1 MARLKLSLAAV
12 GLMALSAPSANAQA
26 VAFQPVIGSF
36 PNGATMSATPVV
48 SADRRYVRISVNPQ
62 FTALNGFDNFQIPA
76 AVSGGPGGALPGGLA
91 GLNGPM
97 MGGGQAAPSA
107 APAAV
112 GPSAFGGHSASD
124 PFQNALASYSGTR
137 QPTAGPSELE
147 PRDAKA
153 AVPKKGSRR
162 REIIRKRP

>member
-1 MARLKLSLAAV
+1 MSRLKLGLTAV
-12 GLMALSAPSANAQA
+12 GLAVLLAPSANAQA
-26 VAFQPVIGSF
+26 VAFQPVVGSF
-36 PNGATMSATPVV
+36 PDGAMMSATPVV

-62 FTALNGFDNFQIPA
+62 FTALNGFDNFQVPG

-97 MGGGQAAPSA
+97 GGAGQAARSA
-107 APAAV
+107 APVAAAASAV
-112 GPSAFGGHSASD
+112 GGRSASD
-124 PFQNALASYSGTR
+124 PFQNALASYS
-137 QPTAGPSELE
+137 AGPQLGEPSEPQ

-162 REIIRKRP
+162 REIIRRRP